1 MSIFFWFFENF
12 IKYFFYKIKKKRTVN
27 FDHFQK
33 FKDPMIVTKEPGKNR
48 QVCGQLFDIFPKQ
61 H

>member
-1 MSIFFWFFENF
+1 LKNPKSKKE
-12 IKYFFYKIKKKRTVN
+12 KKKEKKKRTLN
-27 FDHFQK
+27 SDYFQK